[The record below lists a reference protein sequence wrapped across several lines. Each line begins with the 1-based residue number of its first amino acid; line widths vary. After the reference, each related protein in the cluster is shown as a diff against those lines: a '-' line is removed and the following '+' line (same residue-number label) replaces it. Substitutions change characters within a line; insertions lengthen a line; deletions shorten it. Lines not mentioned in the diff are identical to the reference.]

1 MPETSERPLVFE
13 DFADKVGDVFAV
25 AEPGVP
31 AIPLTLSEAQALP
44 ARYGLPNARPPF
56 SLMFLGKDPRVL
68 AQKLYR
74 LEHGAMGMVT
84 IFLVPI
90 GKDAQG
96 VTYQAT
102 FN

>member
-1 MPETSERPLVFE
+1 MPETSERSLVFE
-13 DFADKVGDVFAV
+13 DFADKVGDVFAI
-25 AEPGVP
+25 AEPGLP
-31 AIPLTLSEAQALP
+31 AILLTLSEAQALP

-68 AQKLYR
+68 PQKLYR
-74 LEHGAMGMVT
+74 LEHREMGVMI
-84 IFLVPI
+84 IFLVPV
-90 GKDAQG
+90 GKDTLG

>member
-1 MPETSERPLVFE
+1 MSAGQLLFE
-13 DFADKVGDVFAV
+13 DFSGKVGEVFAIS
-25 AEPGVP
+25 EPGVP
-31 AIPLTLSEAQALP
+31 AIPLSLTEAEPLNGSGVP
-44 ARYGLPNARPPF
+44 GGRPPF
-56 SLMFLGKDPRVL
+56 SLLFHAHDPRVL
-68 AQKLYR
+68 PQRLYR
-74 LEHGAMGMVT
+74 LEHQELGVLT